1 MQMEWPNAGDN
12 CYEVPSA
19 FCQQLEMQM
28 EAANPLD
35 VEQAFRVCAFRSR
48 SVPVPFPFRS
58 RSVPRSVFGP
68 AFPDRWHFQGVD
80 TFNVLKILP
89 GIMLYFMDIG
99 E

>member
-1 MQMEWPNAGDN
+1 
-12 CYEVPSA
+12 
-19 FCQQLEMQM
+19 MQM

-35 VEQAFRVCAFRSR
+35 VEQAFRVRA
-48 SVPVPFPFRS
+48 FRS